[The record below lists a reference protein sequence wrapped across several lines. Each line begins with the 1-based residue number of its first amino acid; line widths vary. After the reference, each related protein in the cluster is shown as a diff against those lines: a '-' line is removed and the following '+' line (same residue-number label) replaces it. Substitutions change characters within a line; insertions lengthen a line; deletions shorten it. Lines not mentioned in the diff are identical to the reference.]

1 MNFGQAKAQAGIER
15 ATRRG
20 GCVANAFTGESFRR
34 FAPMRAGQFTSL
46 RVFERFASDAQRRFV
61 AEKVSGPAVEA
72 GANIR
77 QIACDRAPAGQ
88 FGVVAGEGF
97 DASPARINRM
107 KEAEDRLAADEVR
120 ALARCAAQAARET
133 AEKIAD
139 SVQNRD
145 RGVKISGC
153 VAGHFA
159 EILEKARHVDAL
171 VAAIARASNE
181 QTQGIG
187 QVNLAGAQLD
197 TAAQSE
203 ELKAHATGR
212 PAAIGQCLA
221 MIGRARTNDPHG
233 RPGVPRAGG
242 NVPSTGPARVGPRP
256 KSAGR

>member
-1 MNFGQAKAQAGIER
+1 
-15 ATRRG
+15 
-20 GCVANAFTGESFRR
+20 
-34 FAPMRAGQFTSL
+34 MRAGQFTSL
-46 RVFERFASDAQRRFV
+46 RVFERFASASQRRFV
-61 AEKVSGPAVEA
+61 VEKVSGPAVEA
-72 GANIR
+72 GANLR
-77 QIACDRAPAGQ
+77 QIASDRAPVGQ

-97 DASPARINRM
+97 NASPARIDRM
-107 KEAEDRLAADEVR
+107 KEAEDHLAADEVR

-145 RGVKISGC
+145 RGVKIAGC

-203 ELKAHATGR
+203 ELKAHATEL
-212 PAAIGQCLA
+212 PAAIGQWLA

-233 RPGVPRAGG
+233 GPGVPRAGG
-242 NVPSTGPARVGPRP
+242 NVSSTGPARVGPRP